1 MLTLKYN
8 GRSEDLENFINIV
21 KGNMLSKG
29 NSKIRIIVDNGDARE
44 NVYVL
49 TMSIKSDK
57 EVEIKRYPFKR
68 SENQA
73 FVRNLMS
80 EANKAYSNL
89 PEEERKMIKKNKF
102 VGKYISEKAKEIPKA
117 NPIKLN
123 TDAMIKAISNMKNGG
138 VKNAESERVYQ

>member
-8 GRSEDLENFINIV
+8 GRPEGLENFINIV

-49 TMSIKSDK
+49 TMSIKSNK

-89 PEEERKMIKKNKF
+89 PEEERKMINKNKF

-117 NPIKLN
+117 SPVKLD